1 MGEQFRLKKL
11 IRPVISFDPN
21 PSIRIVSWGL
31 AIFIMSCHPT
41 PPAIIMARDPNF
53 FPRVQEPIHESLP
66 SGPEH
71 IPVAEGN
78 DKVLAIETQTL
89 EVEGERPT
97 GLMRLLSANGGV
109 LLQLEEW

>member
-1 MGEQFRLKKL
+1 M
-11 IRPVISFDPN
+11 
-21 PSIRIVSWGL
+21 
-31 AIFIMSCHPT
+31 
-41 PPAIIMARDPNF
+41 
-53 FPRVQEPIHESLP
+53 
-66 SGPEH
+66 
-71 IPVAEGN
+71 AEGN